1 MNNIVDDIE
10 LSGIES
16 EPTTETVHKAIERP
30 ISLSNA
36 RLKEES
42 FEDYKTRR
50 KQCKKW
56 SKQSLFHKSIG
67 EDNRATRRKKT
78 RKTKLRLT
86 KPLRKIRNKWMVG
99 ETNVTRAIKTGIPL
113 HQYLRVAAMGLDV
126 KKLTALG
133 KEFTEEQKNGNNS
146 DNIT

>member
-1 MNNIVDDIE
+1 MDNNIETIVEDE
-10 LSGIES
+10 QK
-16 EPTTETVHKAIERP
+16 TKTVHKTIERP
-30 ISLSNA
+30 VSFLSA
-36 RLKEES
+36 RMKNES
-42 FEDYKTRR
+42 WEDYTARR
-50 KQCKKW
+50 IQIKKW

-86 KPLRKIRNKWMVG
+86 KPLRKIRNKWMIG